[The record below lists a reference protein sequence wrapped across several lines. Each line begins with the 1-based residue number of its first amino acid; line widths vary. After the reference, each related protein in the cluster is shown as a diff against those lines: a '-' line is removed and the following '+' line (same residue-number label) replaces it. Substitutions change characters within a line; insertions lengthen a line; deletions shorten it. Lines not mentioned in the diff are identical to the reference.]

1 MSGRCAAHI
10 VFSTLSAKDNNQVNL
25 LAVGNHLA
33 MVIRLGLYV
42 GYTIGVRFTTGEL
55 AAILQ
60 GDHGGVDST
69 VAGVSIDSRSV
80 QPGELFVAL
89 VADRDGHDF
98 IPTALKGGASAYLH
112 SRPGNW
118 GGAGVLV
125 ADTMAALAV
134 LGAASRKRLM
144 ASTVIGV
151 TGSVGKTSV
160 KDLIAAACSGVR
172 KTHANVAS
180 FNNELGLPITLAN
193 APADTEVA
201 VLEMGARGIGHVAK
215 LCEIA
220 RPNVGVIT
228 KIAAAHTELFGS
240 LDQVAQAKGEL
251 IECLPVDGT
260 AILNADDSY
269 VMRAATRTRAQVVT
283 FGVEHGD
290 VRATNVVVGTN
301 LRPQF
306 TLVTDDGKYEVEL
319 KAAGAHMAGN
329 AAAAVAAALAAGV
342 SAADA
347 LDGISRAELSPL
359 RMQVERNSQGAL
371 IINDS
376 YNANPT
382 SMRAALE
389 ALDTT
394 GANRKIAVLGIM
406 AELGDGADA
415 EHAQIAEEAAVAD
428 IELIAVDCRAY
439 GSGATHVANIDEAQQ
454 ALGEV
459 GKGVAVLVKGSRV
472 AELERLAER
481 LTSTSES

>member
-1 MSGRCAAHI
+1 
-10 VFSTLSAKDNNQVNL
+10 
-25 LAVGNHLA
+25 
-33 MVIRLGLYV
+33 MVIRLGLCF

-69 VAGVSIDSRSV
+69 VDGVSIDSRSV
-80 QPGELFVAL
+80 NPGQLFVAL
-89 VADRDGHDF
+89 VADRDGHEF
-98 IPTALKGGASAYLH
+98 IATALKGGASAYLH

-125 ADTMAALAV
+125 ADTKVALAS

-201 VLEMGARGIGHVAK
+201 VLEMGARGIGHVQE
-215 LCEIA
+215 LCKIA
-220 RPNVGVIT
+220 RPNVGLIT
-228 KIAAAHTELFGS
+228 KIAAAHTELFGT

-260 AILNADDSY
+260 AVLNAEDPFA
-269 VMRAATRTRAQVVT
+269 MRSATRTRAHVVT
-283 FGVEHGD
+283 FGSEIGD
-290 VRATNVVVGTN
+290 VRATEVVIGAD

-306 TLVTDDGKYEVEL
+306 RLVTPDGSFDVQL
-319 KAAGAHMAGN
+319 MAAGRHMALN
-329 AAAAVAAALAAGV
+329 AAAAVAAAMAAGV
-342 SAADA
+342 SVPDA
-347 LDGISRAELSPL
+347 IDGISRAELSPL
-359 RMQVERNSQGAL
+359 RMQLQRTPGGAVV
-371 IINDS
+371 INDA

-382 SMRAALE
+382 SMRAALD
-389 ALDTT
+389 ALGSTK
-394 GANRKIAVLGIM
+394 ARRKVAVLGVM

-415 EHAQIAEEAAVAD
+415 EHRAIANEAIQAGFEVLAVNC
-428 IELIAVDCRAY
+428 EAY
-439 GSGATHVANIDEAQQ
+439 GSGVLHVPDINEAVT
-454 ALGEV
+454 ALGGLAE
-459 GKGVAVLVKGSRV
+459 GDAVLVKGSRV
-472 AELERLAER
+472 AALERLAAVLVAGTHAGE
-481 LTSTSES
+481 